1 MNSLALAITECQSFR
16 KYLIQQG
23 KVTTMPPHLEENP
36 REYAAVIYGQD
47 APPITK
53 PTMSQ
58 LSKKQQ

>member
-1 MNSLALAITECQSFR
+1 
-16 KYLIQQG
+16 
-23 KVTTMPPHLEENP
+23 MPPHLEENP
-36 REYAAVIYGQD
+36 WEYAAVIYGQD